1 MGLPESPRTEPTPSR
16 AARPPGDCYIALL
29 VDMYGGGRLAAGP
42 PEAAPLADAALRD
55 VAERRLRI
63 AAALTAL
70 NREWRA
76 DITPVPYRGGGPIAL
91 AVAANEIQLGNMGLG
106 NFIGG
111 IQAGRIRP
119 LAVATSARS
128 PLPPEVPTFQEA
140 GIGGLP
146 SRGWWGLAAPRGL
159 PRPVVDRANPAFATL
174 FREPRFVAFL
184 QQQAVQPEVASP
196 EAFQAFLQQDRRGA
210 EALVAIA
217 GQPPAR

>member
-1 MGLPESPRTEPTPSR
+1 MGPPESPRTEPTPSR

-63 AAALTAL
+63 AAALTTL

-91 AVAANEIQLGNMGLG
+91 AVAANEIQLGDMGLG

-111 IQAGRIRP
+111 IQAGHIRP
-119 LAVATSARS
+119 LAVVTSARS
-128 PLPPEVPTFQEA
+128 PLLPEVPTFQES
-140 GIGGLP
+140 GLGGFP
-146 SRGWWGLAAPRGL
+146 SRGWWGLAAPRRGSRQCGLRDAVPRAALRRLPPAAGGAGRGRFARGVPGL
-159 PRPVVDRANPAFATL
+159 PAAGSA
-174 FREPRFVAFL
+174 
-184 QQQAVQPEVASP
+184 
-196 EAFQAFLQQDRRGA
+196 RRGA

-217 GQPPAR
+217 GPPPAR